1 MPTVVEPAAVVDV
14 LLLDY
19 NGVVVDDEPIHFAV
33 LRDLLA
39 VERIELGEE
48 EYLAH
53 YLGRDDRTCIGVA
66 FRRAE
71 RPLEPERERALAARK
86 AEWYAES
93 VRAGVPLVPGVR
105 EFVREAART
114 ARVGIVSGALR
125 AEIGAGLKEAGIAD
139 AVHCVVCAEDV
150 SRGKPDPEG
159 FRLAVARLAGDARTV
174 RAVVVEDSEPGLAA
188 ARALGAGIVRL
199 GTGFGGRAAGDADL
213 EWRSFEDHAP
223 RELQPIMREIEPA
236 RRA

>member
-1 MPTVVEPAAVVDV
+1 MAERAGVADV

-39 VERIELGEE
+39 VERIDLGEE
-48 EYLAH
+48 EYLAD

-66 FRRAE
+66 FRRAG
-71 RPLEPERERALAARK
+71 RPLDAERERALAARK

-105 EFVREAART
+105 TFVQEAALT

-125 AEIGAGLKEAGIAD
+125 AEIRAGLLEAGIAD
-139 AVHCVVCAEDV
+139 AVHCVVSAEDV

-159 FRLAVARLAGDARTV
+159 FRLAIARLAGEGRAV
-174 RAVVVEDSEPGLAA
+174 RAVDVEDSEPGLAA
-188 ARALGAGIVRL
+188 ARTLGAGIVLLR
-199 GTGFGGRAAGDADL
+199 TGFGGRPASGADL
-213 EWRSFEDHAP
+213 EWRSFDGHAP
-223 RELQPIMREIEPA
+223 GELHSVMREIEPD
-236 RRA
+236 RRS